1 LYLRRL
7 NIAIEAR
14 IVVLIIIL
22 LLLFDRS
29 FSKLAIIEPLYVHD
43 ALLITA
49 TFFAL
54 IKFPIK
60 VKFKSLFLL
69 INLSLIYLI
78 YSLINSYLSGNNIIL
93 VVRQF
98 FLFFYLILSY
108 VIANKFFKNPDNIN
122 KAVNFIKKTAK
133 YSVIL
138 QLYYFFY
145 LYLTVPDYTPLK
157 GFSYISAVGVMGVIV
172 YGAYI
177 LVYFKGYKK
186 FFGFLSILV
195 ISSLLGHA
203 SSFFAAFLVLLVH
216 FYISFSPKI
225 RGISLGVLIILI
237 IILFQTP
244 QFNDAN
250 AGWRLLYWS
259 HVLETALFEN
269 YLILGKGFGN
279 PYMTL
284 EFAGKIAKELNS
296 TFMYTSVNVNYERW
310 ITPPHNSFLT
320 MVHNVGLIPVILL
333 FIPLKEFFNQI
344 FFKKRTTDKNRL
356 FLFYS
361 LFGLIVWCSF
371 NVILELP
378 HSAIYFW
385 LVYFTYI
392 FYAKKQI
399 ET

>member
-1 LYLRRL
+1 M
-7 NIAIEAR
+7 
-14 IVVLIIIL
+14 IIIL
-22 LLLFDRS
+22 LLLFDRD
-29 FSKLAIIEPLYVHD
+29 FSKLAIVEPLYIHD

-60 VKFKSLFLL
+60 VQFQSLFLL
-69 INLSLIYLI
+69 IILSIIYLI
-78 YSLINSYLSGNNIIL
+78 YSIVNSYVSGGNIIL

-98 FLFFYLILSY
+98 FLFFYLIISY
-108 VIANKFFKNPDNIN
+108 IIANKFFKNADNIN

-133 YSVIL
+133 YAVVL
-138 QLYYFFY
+138 QLFYFFY
-145 LYLTVPDYTPLK
+145 LYLTVPNYTPLK
-157 GFSYISAVGVMGVIV
+157 GFSYISAVGVMGIIV

-186 FFGFLSILV
+186 VFGFLSILI
-195 ISSLLGHA
+195 ISGLLGHA
-203 SSFFAAFLVLLVH
+203 SSFFAVFLVFSLH

-237 IILFQTP
+237 LILFQTP

-250 AGWRLLYWS
+250 ASWRLLYWS
-259 HVLETALFEN
+259 HILNRALTEN
-269 YLILGKGFGN
+269 YLILGNGFGQ

-284 EFAGKIAKELNS
+284 DFAKKIAKEINS

-320 MVHNVGLIPVILL
+320 MIHNVGLIPVILL
-333 FIPLKEFFNQI
+333 FVPLKSFFNQI
-344 FFKKRTTDKNRL
+344 FLKERTTDKNRL

-385 LVYFTYI
+385 LIYFTYI
-392 FYAKKQI
+392 FYAKANPKI
-399 ET
+399 